1 MNMSAHAHKVLRT
14 LSVLALIEGAS
25 LVALLAIAMPLKY
38 YGGVPQA
45 VSVVGMVHG
54 SLFLLVTAALLFAL
68 SRGYLSPLKGAGVF
82 AASLIPFGGV
92 WSHRVLVRGAAS
104 SCAGR

>member
-25 LVALLAIAMPLKY
+25 LVALLAIAMPLLRR
-38 YGGVPQA
+38 GSQA